1 MSHRG
6 RQARETRRR
15 IVEAAALLF
24 VRDGYSATSIS
35 AIAERAGVAVPTV
48 YASLKSKAN
57 ILRAVVD
64 LTVRGDDEAATL
76 ASRADWKEMEGQA
89 DPHDKLALFARLHRL
104 ICDREAAVF
113 AQLEAAAGADPE
125 ATELLAEHDR
135 RRYETQR
142 RLARNLHRRN
152 QLRPGLAARE
162 ASRHDLDARQRA
174 HLPGARSPAGV
185 DTRAIRAL
193 ASRAARGRAPHRS
206 IARPEP
212 DCGQFRFAAA
222 FPPARPR
229 RTPIVRG

>member
-1 MSHRG
+1 MSNGVRTRPYEMSHRG

-48 YASLKSKAN
+48 YASLKSKAT

-89 DPHDKLALFARLHRL
+89 DPRDKLALFARLHRL
-104 ICDREAAVF
+104 ICDREAPVF
-113 AQLEAAAGADPE
+113 AQLEAAAGADAE

-142 RLARNLHRRN
+142 RLARNLHRRK

-162 ASRHDLDARQRA
+162 AADMIW
-174 HLPGARSPAGV
+174 
-185 DTRAIRAL
+185 TL
-193 ASRAARGRAPHRS
+193 ASERTYLALVHQRGWTPERYERWLAA
-206 IARPEP
+206 
-212 DCGQFRFAAA
+212 QLAATLLA
-222 FPPARPR
+222 DR
-229 RTPIVRG
+229 